1 MSYILEALKKSEQ
14 SRGHGTAPGIQTVH
28 SSSLNYR
35 PAARSIWPWIL
46 IAAVLLNLAVL
57 LYFVLHK
64 NTGAPISTPAPVE
77 QAKNTPATGTIQPAP
92 QSVSQAPETKP
103 PVAPRT
109 PPPAAPAEPI
119 SAPQAKANK
128 TDPTSEIQTQS
139 HEEAATR
146 ELYQAVDINQLPE
159 AIRDQ
164 IPPMTFTAHVYSS
177 DPKQRSVVINGHYME
192 EGESLDDDFV
202 LKEIT
207 SNGVIMDF
215 RGHLFR
221 TNVISGW

>member
-14 SRGHGTAPGIQTVH
+14 SRGHGAAPGIQTVH

-35 PAARSIWPWIL
+35 PATRSIWPWIL

-57 LYFVLHK
+57 LYFVFHK
-64 NTGAPISTPAPVE
+64 YTATPIPAPAPVA
-77 QAKNTPATGTIQPAP
+77 QAKNTPAEIAAQP
-92 QSVSQAPETKP
+92 VQAPVST
-103 PVAPRT
+103 
-109 PPPAAPAEPI
+109 
-119 SAPQAKANK
+119 APQAAAQSSAQAAPEMKPRTNEAD
-128 TDPTSEIQTQS
+128 TAAARPVQTHQSTAMEIF
-139 HEEAATR
+139 
-146 ELYQAVDINQLPE
+146 QAVDINQLPE
-159 AIRDQ
+159 SIRNQ

-192 EGESLDDDFV
+192 QGSSLDDDFV

-207 SNGVIMDF
+207 STGVIMDF

>member
-14 SRGHGTAPGIQTVH
+14 SRGHGAAPGIQTVH

-35 PAARSIWPWIL
+35 PAARSVWPWIL

-57 LYFVLHK
+57 LYFVFHK
-64 NTGAPISTPAPVE
+64 NTGAPLSVPASSEQAKSTPAT
-77 QAKNTPATGTIQPAP
+77 KTIQAAPQPVSQVPQTRPQAAPRTAPQNTTQTAPAP
-92 QSVSQAPETKP
+92 QAAETDTAAEKHTQAHE
-103 PVAPRT
+103 
-109 PPPAAPAEPI
+109 
-119 SAPQAKANK
+119 SA
-128 TDPTSEIQTQS
+128 TTEIY
-139 HEEAATR
+139 E
-146 ELYQAVDINQLPE
+146 AVDINQLPE
-159 AIRDQ
+159 DIRSQ

-202 LKEIT
+202 LKQIT
-207 SNGVIMDF
+207 STGVIMDF

>member
-14 SRGHGTAPGIQTVH
+14 SRGHGTAPGIQTMH

-57 LYFVLHK
+57 LYFVFHK
-64 NTGAPISTPAPVE
+64 NTGAPISAPAPVE
-77 QAKNTPATGTIQPAP
+77 QTKNTAANGTIQPAP
-92 QSVSQAPETKP
+92 QAVSQAPQTTPQTAP
-103 PVAPRT
+103 PTASQNS
-109 PPPAAPAEPI
+109 AQAELAPAPQPEPAETTTEKQTP
-119 SAPQAKANK
+119 SQETAT
-128 TDPTSEIQTQS
+128 TD
-139 HEEAATR
+139 
-146 ELYQAVDINQLPE
+146 LYQAVDINQLPE
-159 AIRDQ
+159 AIRNQ

-177 DPKQRSVVINGHYME
+177 DPKQRSVVINGHFMA

-215 RGHLFR
+215 RAP
-221 TNVISGW
+221 TDAN

>member
-35 PAARSIWPWIL
+35 PTARSIWPWIL
-46 IAAVLLNLAVL
+46 IAAVLLNLVVL
-57 LYFVLHK
+57 LYFVFQK
-64 NTGAPISTPAPVE
+64 NNAAPIPSPAPVE
-77 QAKNTPATGTIQPAP
+77 QAKNTPATNIDHPAQQPASSVTQRAP
-92 QSVSQAPETKP
+92 Q
-103 PVAPRT
+103 
-109 PPPAAPAEPI
+109 PAAQPVPKPA
-119 SAPQAKANK
+119 SAPDPKFRATKADAAVAKNTQAHNLEA
-128 TDPTSEIQTQS
+128 TEIY
-139 HEEAATR
+139 H
-146 ELYQAVDINQLPE
+146 AVDINQLPE
-159 AIRDQ
+159 DIRNQ
-164 IPPMTFTAHVYSS
+164 IPPMIFTAHVYSS

-202 LKEIT
+202 LKQIT
-207 SNGVIMDF
+207 STGVIMDF